1 MDCTQLFW
9 IHRGR
14 VQLKNL
20 ANALPCLYAGGGGR
34 GNHGGEITPSAEE
47 NEQSAA
53 GRVQTP
59 EVQVPATVLD
69 PCSSVTLF

>member
-1 MDCTQLFW
+1 MQEEEAEA
-9 IHRGR
+9 IMAARS
-14 VQLKNL
+14 
-20 ANALPCLYAGGGGR
+20 
-34 GNHGGEITPSAEE
+34 ITPSAEE